1 MNYTEVISIVLSVIT
16 LSTLIFA
23 VILYINNNQRKNRNT
38 ERETKAELSIMRE
51 RLERQIYELTERLHS
66 DPKRW
71 QDVNHLLI
79 NNLNKEKLK
88 SSKQAFNF
96 DFYNNLGINPNEI
109 EINNNTV
116 FFLTPFHNDFEKE
129 YNTVKNI
136 CSKLDL
142 QCTRGDEDFIK
153 GSVLKYI
160 LNKIMS
166 SSIIIA
172 NLNGRNPNVY
182 YELGIAH
189 SLGKPVILITNES
202 NLKNIPFD
210 LQSNKLILYNTKQ
223 ELTNS
228 LTNALARTF
237 VENNKI
243 INK

>member
-1 MNYTEVISIVLSVIT
+1 MNYTEMLPIILSVVT
-16 LSTLIFA
+16 LTTLIFTI
-23 VILYINNNQRKNRNT
+23 ILYVNNNQRRNRNI

-51 RLERQIYELTERLHS
+51 RLERQIYELTEKLHS

-88 SSKQAFNF
+88 SSKQAINF
-96 DFYNNLGINPNEI
+96 EFYNNLGINPSEI

-129 YNTVKNI
+129 YYTVKDI

-142 QCTRGDEDFIK
+142 QCTRGDEDFVK

-160 LNKIMS
+160 LHKIMS

-189 SLGKPVILITNES
+189 SLGKPVILITNEA
-202 NLKNIPFD
+202 NFKNIPFD
-210 LQSNKLILYNTKQ
+210 LQSNKLIIYNTEQ
-223 ELTNS
+223 ELRNS
-228 LTNALARTF
+228 LTSALARTF
-237 VENNKI
+237 VENNK
-243 INK
+243 